1 MDKYEKFQAD
11 LKAQK
16 EANYNELMSEIK
28 SLSAKFEKLI
38 SLALNSTTAKA
49 ERESVELKGVIKE
62 NSAEI
67 TNCIYDSGLQSKL
80 R

>member
-16 EANYNELMSEIK
+16 EADYNKLISEVK

-38 SLALNSTTAKA
+38 SMALNSTTAKA
-49 ERESVELKGVIKE
+49 ERDYRI
-62 NSAEI
+62 
-67 TNCIYDSGLQSKL
+67 QSF
-80 R
+80 

>member
-49 ERESVELKGVIKE
+49 ERDYRI
-62 NSAEI
+62 
-67 TNCIYDSGLQSKL
+67 QSF
-80 R
+80 

>member
-16 EANYNELMSEIK
+16 EANYNELMSEVK

-38 SLALNSTTAKA
+38 AMALNTTTAKA
-49 ERESVELKGVIKE
+49 ERNYRI
-62 NSAEI
+62 
-67 TNCIYDSGLQSKL
+67 QSF
-80 R
+80 

>member
-38 SLALNSTTAKA
+38 SMALNSTTAKA
-49 ERESVELKGVIKE
+49 ERDYRI
-62 NSAEI
+62 
-67 TNCIYDSGLQSKL
+67 QSF
-80 R
+80 

>member
-16 EANYNELMSEIK
+16 EANYNELMSEVK

-38 SLALNSTTAKA
+38 SMALNSTTAKA
-49 ERESVELKGVIKE
+49 ERNYRI
-62 NSAEI
+62 
-67 TNCIYDSGLQSKL
+67 QSF
-80 R
+80 